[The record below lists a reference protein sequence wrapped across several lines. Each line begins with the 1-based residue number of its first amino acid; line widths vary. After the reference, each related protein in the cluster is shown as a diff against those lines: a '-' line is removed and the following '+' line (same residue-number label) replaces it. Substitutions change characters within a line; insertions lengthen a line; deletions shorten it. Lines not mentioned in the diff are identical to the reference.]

1 MAAIKSLIAREA
13 VHQLAKRKNWAAK
26 NVGPMVVFCIVGV
39 VAIFLISLFVSKKL
53 AARKEAR
60 STSTV

>member
-13 VHQLAKRKNWAAK
+13 VHQLAKRKNWAAE

-39 VAIFLISLFVSKKL
+39 VGIFLVGLFISKKL
-53 AARKEAR
+53 SARKEAKQ
-60 STSTV
+60 SVV